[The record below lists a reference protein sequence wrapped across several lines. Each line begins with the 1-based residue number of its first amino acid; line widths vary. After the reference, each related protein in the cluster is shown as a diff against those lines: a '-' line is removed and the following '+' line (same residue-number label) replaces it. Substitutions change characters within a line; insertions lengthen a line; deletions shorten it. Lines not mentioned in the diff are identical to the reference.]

1 MKYDRGKIVKKYRK
15 LRGWSQTQ
23 LGNEVGASTSAI
35 SKLESGKSTPSE
47 EIMNNIQQVLN
58 IREITYAEYH
68 PLLQKLNA
76 WQKSISMG
84 NHKIA
89 DSYHHEFK
97 DLSIRSLH
105 DQTGLYSLC
114 HFRYALMKF
123 NLDYA
128 GAFLEDVKKHA
139 DVIPA
144 SYSYHYYKSLGCYY
158 LLRSQ
163 MADAWTYLKVAAKL
177 DKEQFNHDGEIHL
190 YYALAYYFREN
201 FADSHQHA
209 IKALIL
215 FQDKMNQP
223 NILYSRF
230 LVIKNQIRKEA
241 TTTIIEQLH
250 TILDNYPSTHKYYI
264 YYLISSAYM
273 QQDDYEQALKY
284 IRKALHH
291 ETNPF
296 FRERYLYLYA
306 YIYALMG
313 DVEMTITMIN
323 GGLKM
328 AISEKYQYRFYIL
341 KEIVQRTYGSE
352 SFRKRVSEE
361 IIPFYQS
368 NGDVVEAKYCHA
380 ILGDVYYRLRSYKQ
394 ACKHY
399 YVFPGNR
406 FISHLLQKYP
416 VK

>member
-1 MKYDRGKIVKKYRK
+1 MRYDRGKIVRKYRK
-15 LRGWSQTQ
+15 MLGWSQTK
-23 LGNEVGASTSAI
+23 LGNHVNTSASII
-35 SKLESGKSTPSE
+35 SRFEAGKYTLTE
-47 EIMNNIQQVLN
+47 EKITQIQQALN
-58 IREITYAEYH
+58 IKEITYPAYH
-68 PLLQKLNA
+68 PLLDKLNA

-84 NHKIA
+84 NHQKA
-89 DSYHHEFK
+89 DDYYKQFK
-97 DLSIRSLH
+97 DVSIRSLN
-105 DQTGLYSLC
+105 DETGLYSLC
-114 HFRYALMKF
+114 HFRYGLMKF

-128 GAFLEDVKKHA
+128 EAFLEDVKKHA
-139 DVIPA
+139 DVIPTP
-144 SYSYHYYKSLGCYY
+144 YGYLYYKSIGCYY

-163 MADAWTYLKVAAKL
+163 MGDAWTYLHVAKKL
-177 DKEQFNHDGEIHL
+177 DKEQFTHDGEIHL
-190 YYALAYYFREN
+190 YYALAYYLREN
-201 FADSHQHA
+201 FADSHEHA
-209 IKALIL
+209 VKAMML

-230 LVIKNQIRKEA
+230 LVIKNQIRRES
-241 TTTIIEQLH
+241 TPTIIEQLH
-250 TILDNYPSTHKYYI
+250 TILENYPSTHRFYI
-264 YYLISSAYM
+264 YYLISYAYL
-273 QQDDYEQALKY
+273 QQDEYEQALKY

-296 FRERYLYLYA
+296 FKERYLYLYA

-328 AISEKYQYRFYIL
+328 ATSEKYQYRFYIL
-341 KEIVQRTYGSE
+341 KEIVQCTYGSE
-352 SFRKRVSEE
+352 SFRRRVSEE

-368 NGDVVEAKYCHA
+368 NGDVVEANYCHA
-380 ILGDVYYRLRSYKQ
+380 ILGDVYYRLKSYKQ